1 MLTLRLIV
9 LAVAFPA
16 LVSCSGEDSP
26 SLSSPAAPTSV
37 NPTLPSP
44 SGPYWRGDATVLSA
58 SNSGGCGWGRTPG
71 ETRSGVLWSI
81 LVNGTSV
88 TLNEDMANWPTDD
101 IAFTGSLSG
110 QQFTARYYQ
119 GDDYLRWVCQF
130 KEGELT
136 GSFSS
141 DFSTF
146 DAQETLVWGTGAT
159 ETRVLRRWH
168 AAKQ

>member
-1 MLTLRLIV
+1 MLTLRLCV
-9 LAVAFPA
+9 LAVALSA
-16 LVSCSGEDSP
+16 LVSCSSGDSP
-26 SLSSPAAPTSV
+26 SLSNPAAPTSV
-37 NPTLPSP
+37 NGTLPSP
-44 SGPYWRGDATVLSA
+44 SGWLGDATVLSA
-58 SNSGGCGWGRTPG
+58 SNSGGCGWGRMPG

-81 LVNGTSV
+81 VINGTSV
-88 TLNEDMANWPTDD
+88 TMNEDMVNWPTDH
-101 IAFTGSLSG
+101 IPYTGSLSG
-110 QQFTARYYQ
+110 QQFTASHNQ

-130 KEGELT
+130 KNGELT
-136 GSFSS
+136 GSFSP